1 MPLATAT
8 AFIAFVA
15 ASACLGKLPVFV
27 PVLYLGASLAAFSAY
42 ALDKSAAQNGRW
54 RTRESTL
61 HLLGLLGGWP
71 GALVAQKLLR
81 HKTRKRSFQLF
92 FWSSVLL
99 NCTVVVYLVISSVST
114 AIT

>member
-1 MPLATAT
+1 MPLAIAT
-8 AFIAFVA
+8 VFMAFVA

-27 PVLYLGASLAAFSAY
+27 PVWYLGASLAAFSAY
-42 ALDKSAAQNGRW
+42 ALDKSAAQSGRW

-81 HKTRKRSFQLF
+81 HKTRKRSFQLI

-99 NCTVVVYLVISSVST
+99 NCTVVVYLVISSVSMVT
-114 AIT
+114 T